1 MSTAV
6 VSPPR
11 CSNAVYL
18 PAAQVIWI
26 RVQSRISQSWR
37 DRTQHASIDLS
48 PIDFVLK
55 HLKERW
61 PSVRGKGG
69 ISSPEENRGL
79 PPPLTDLCLRHRC
92 RPAKSAAPGCPQKT
106 SSRRP
111 GKRHHPLRT
120 LRQRP
125 SRRARQPSPPSTRSR
140 RSRWRRA
147 STRYCK
153 PLSGSLPLKT
163 R

>member
-6 VSPPR
+6 VSAPR

-61 PSVRGKGG
+61 PSVRGKAAF
-69 ISSPEENRGL
+69 L
-79 PPPLTDLCLRHRC
+79 PPKKIAACPPPSRTYVCDTVAAQRNRPRRVVHRKHLVGDQASGTTRC
-92 RPAKSAAPGCPQKT
+92 EHCARDPRAERASHLLL
-106 SSRRP
+106 RP
-111 GKRHHPLRT
+111 GAGEADGAEP
-120 LRQRP
+120 
-125 SRRARQPSPPSTRSR
+125 RRATASR
-140 RSRWRRA
+140 
-147 STRYCK
+147 
-153 PLSGSLPLKT
+153 
-163 R
+163 

>member
-55 HLKERW
+55 NLKERW

-79 PPPLTDLCLRHRC
+79 PPAPHGPMFATPL
-92 RPAKSAAPGCPQKT
+92 
-106 SSRRP
+106 
-111 GKRHHPLRT
+111 
-120 LRQRP
+120 
-125 SRRARQPSPPSTRSR
+125 PPSEIG
-140 RSRWRRA
+140 RA
-147 STRYCK
+147 GLSTENI
-153 PLSGSLPLKT
+153 
-163 R
+163 

>member
-79 PPPLTDLCLRHRC
+79 PP
-92 RPAKSAAPGCPQKT
+92 
-106 SSRRP
+106 
-111 GKRHHPLRT
+111 
-120 LRQRP
+120 RP
-125 SRRARQPSPPSTRSR
+125 SRTYVCDTVAAQRNRPRRVVHRKHLVGDQASGTTRREHCARDPRAERASHLLLRPGAGEADGAEP
-140 RSRWRRA
+140 RRA
-147 STRYCK
+147 AASR
-153 PLSGSLPLKT
+153 
-163 R
+163 